1 MCLFYSAVSLVGP
14 LLFTSCPVATSMA
27 VNTVPDALRQE
38 GEEKFTFFKQSLL
51 EFVCRSF
58 THKRKGITSSTQK
71 AVIDVTEV

>member
-1 MCLFYSAVSLVGP
+1 
-14 LLFTSCPVATSMA
+14 MA

-58 THKRKGITSSTQK
+58 THKQKGITSSTPK